1 MTTRLAGVL
10 KRELSIGRDEY
21 TLTVS
26 ETGFA
31 LVLKGKRKGL
41 DIRWSDLVS
50 GEAALAAALN
60 ASLIANIRAPGK
72 KTTPRRKE

>member
-60 ASLIANIRAPGK
+60 ASLTANIRTPGK
-72 KTTPRRKE
+72 KATPRRKE